1 MTHYTMIIVLVWLFL
16 LGVSSAAY
24 AADIVIIG
32 ADNVVRITPTP
43 APIDV
48 YDSLEAPPQ
57 SYSQIYIGFADSV
70 VNRELFS
77 PEISATVDIDPD
89 TLNLK
94 DKEDHNEKECK
105 HERDDEKCENGDH
118 KEVHEGRW
126 ITAYIELPEGYDVN
140 DINVS
145 TVRLND
151 TIAAE
156 QHPAE
161 VGDHDE
167 DGIPDLMVKFD
178 RRAVIYIISG
188 NATGEVEL
196 TVTGN
201 LYSGISFRGSDTIRV
216 IKKEEKLKDKN
227 EKQECK
233 YESSDEDGSKDKKCK
248 HGDEKHREG
257 SDKEKEGQHE
267 E

>member
-1 MTHYTMIIVLVWLFL
+1 MKLLVSLFVLIVFLVSTGSAAAVDIIVTD
-16 LGVSSAAY
+16 
-24 AADIVIIG
+24 ADS
-32 ADNVVRITPTP
+32 VVGITPTP
-43 APIDV
+43 APTDVFDSLEALPQAYSDIYIGFADSTVKISPQAPALDV

-70 VNRELFS
+70 VNRELFP
-77 PEISATVDIDPD
+77 PEIPATVDIDPD

-94 DKEDHNEKECK
+94 SK
-105 HERDDEKCENGDH
+105 
-118 KEVHEGRW
+118 GRW

-178 RRAVIYIISG
+178 RRAVIDRRSRADSNRKSLQRYII
-188 NATGEVEL
+188 L
-196 TVTGN
+196 
-201 LYSGISFRGSDTIRV
+201 
-216 IKKEEKLKDKN
+216 
-227 EKQECK
+227 
-233 YESSDEDGSKDKKCK
+233 
-248 HGDEKHREG
+248 
-257 SDKEKEGQHE
+257 GQ
-267 E
+267 